1 MAIKPVPSM
10 TDTPPFPALSDRAAG
25 TYNSKA
31 YAFGSHMAEK
41 FNDEVVAIAG
51 SAYENA
57 VEAAAQA
64 VAASASAQTAENAA
78 QSAVQLVGVNPWVS
92 GTTYAK
98 NVAVI
103 SQVNFQTY
111 RRRIA
116 GAGTTDPA
124 SDATNWAMLTGS
136 GAFIPQPAPATSINL
151 ATGNY
156 FTKTLGGNQTL
167 TFDNCPTD
175 GFSFTLELEVTSGV
189 LTLPTSVKTPVNTVY
204 ALTPGK
210 SHLLFFVTKNRGTR
224 WRMTAAP
231 NFDI

>member
-1 MAIKPVPSM
+1 MAITPVPSM

-25 TYNSKA
+25 TYNGMA
-31 YAFGSHMAEK
+31 YAFGTHMADK
-41 FNDEVVAIAG
+41 FNGEVVAVAE
-51 SAYENA
+51 SAYQNA
-57 VEAAAQA
+57 VEAAQRAADAGAAAQ
-64 VAASASAQTAENAA
+64 AA
-78 QSAVQLVGVNPWVS
+78 QSAALDAVQLVGVNPWVS

-111 RRRIA
+111 RRRVA

-124 SDATNWAMLTGS
+124 NDAANWAMLTGS

-151 ATGNY
+151 AAGNY
-156 FTKTLGGNQTL
+156 FTKTLDGNQTL

-175 GFSFTLELEVTSGV
+175 GFSFTLELEVTSGI
-189 LTLPTSVKTPVNTVY
+189 LTLPTSIKTPVNTVY

-210 SHLLFFVTKNRGTR
+210 SHLLFFVTKNRGAR
-224 WRMTAAP
+224 WRMTAAA